1 MLLIDE
7 EEVELSEME
16 LNDMVNPLISSPA
29 STCWQIQQVWEPD
42 MLYVDC
48 SLLPASPMGDFTLW
62 NHSWSPPPPPPH
74 YHHQESGMI
83 KGAAKAFNAQL
94 QEDAAGGALLTNDWR
109 FELLPDSRQ
118 RIANKIILTL
128 RRHLPVSGDEGLLEL
143 KKIAI
148 RFEEKVY
155 TAATSQSDYLREISL
170 KMLTMETKS
179 QNPVCAETV
188 QVVDESL
195 HVQLAPKSPP
205 PPEDPTLHYLQSG
218 EECAL
223 PDPQRSVTEHR
234 NLNRKLQCMQLAP
247 KSPPPPEDP
256 TLHYLQSGEECA
268 LPDPQR
274 SVTEHRNLNRKGD
287 AGPSG
292 QNHTICDLGSKQKMD
307 KKMKKTWGIG
317 GSISLN
323 DLKQHF
329 GKKREEAAE
338 SLHVSV
344 STLKRICRENGISRW
359 PSKNIKR
366 ERLLLSNLST
376 NETVSEAG
384 GGRISIST
392 TPTAFASTEV
402 LAKSNQQNNLSLDNE
417 IGTSINHG
425 VLRNDEG
432 NGETRMIQEGDSADQ
447 EVLYKPQEFEPGRD
461 SFNPAYSSSDAPTML
476 YPLPQERIPAEDSPD
491 QLGEEIARQIE
502 ITDGT
507 SHLEKQCLGRE
518 RLGCNTEK
526 EVIVRVEDSSSYDF
540 GSVLELI
547 QDHHADFALFHEVDK
562 DPLISTDD
570 LESNCI
576 KFQSTLVS
584 ESEPS
589 LINDARRMKL
599 VFEKLITLPLEDL
612 TNTNQEASMKEALTI
627 LSGNLSLFTDEQAKQ
642 LLEFK
647 FDFPT
652 IMYSWRDCSLTRI
665 DCENFSAD
673 LERTKLLLGTSTKEE
688 VDLKDRYTQIECK
701 EKEMLAQL
709 EAIQKEKNELTK
721 RRSENFIKN
730 KNLAALAEE
739 QAGRTK
745 EKDLLMSIACAKLD
759 KLKSQWASVQ
769 SSFN

>member
-1 MLLIDE
+1 MLLRDE

-16 LNDMVNPLISSPA
+16 WNDMVNPLISSPA
-29 STCWQIQQVWEPD
+29 STSWKIQQVWEPD
-42 MLYVDC
+42 MLYVDYT
-48 SLLPASPMGDFTLW
+48 LLPPSPMEDFALW
-62 NHSWSPPPPPPH
+62 NHSWSPPPPPH
-74 YHHQESGMI
+74 RQESGMI
-83 KGAAKAFNAQL
+83 KGVAKAFDAQL

-128 RRHLPVSGDEGLLEL
+128 KRHLPVSGDEGLLEL
-143 KKIAI
+143 RKIAI

-155 TAATSQSDYLREISL
+155 TAATSQIDYLRKISL

-179 QNPVCAETV
+179 QHPVCTETV
-188 QVVDESL
+188 PVVDESL
-195 HVQLAPKSPP
+195 HVQLDAKS

-234 NLNRKLQCMQLAP
+234 NLK
-247 KSPPPPEDP
+247 
-256 TLHYLQSGEECA
+256 
-268 LPDPQR
+268 
-274 SVTEHRNLNRKGD
+274 RKGD

-338 SLHVSV
+338 SLDVSV

-417 IGTSINHG
+417 IGTSVNHG

-432 NGETRMIQEGDSADQ
+432 NGETRMIQEGYSADQ
-447 EVLYKPQEFEPGRD
+447 EVLYKPQEFEPGPD
-461 SFNPAYSSSDAPTML
+461 SFNPAYSSSDAPTIL
-476 YPLPQERIPAEDSPD
+476 YPLPQERMPAEDSPD
-491 QLGEEIARQIE
+491 QQGEEIARQIE

-547 QDHHADFALFHEVDK
+547 QDHHADFASFHLVDK

-576 KFQSTLVS
+576 KSQSTLVS

-612 TNTNQEASMKEALTI
+612 TNTNQEASMTEALTI

-652 IMYSWRDCSLTRI
+652 IMYSWRDCSQTRI
-665 DCENFSAD
+665 DCRNFLAEF
-673 LERTKLLLGTSTKEE
+673 ERTNSLLETSTKEE

-721 RRSENFIKN
+721 RRSENFIQN
-730 KNLAALAEE
+730 KHLAALAEE

-745 EKDLLMSIACAKLD
+745 EKELQMSIASAKLD